1 MPISTKIERRVFD
14 VSELR
19 LDSEGDSQ
27 TIRGYAAVFDAM
39 SQPMFGFREVIR
51 KGAFKKTVRE
61 SDIRALWNHD
71 PNYVLGRKSARTL
84 RLEEDEKGLL
94 TRIFPPSTTWAADL
108 MQSIKRGDVSQMSFG
123 FNMVKERW
131 MDPGKDG
138 LPIRE
143 LLEVRLF
150 DVSPV
155 TFPAYPQTE
164 VHVRALMDSVLS
176 RMERGGVSREEGQIM
191 SLAVRNILEQLEA
204 EPDNGSGGESTGGH
218 SDNNHGS
225 EPGPSHSDRQASRE
239 PEPLAHS
246 EERKRDLL
254 ARRKRLLELAIS

>member
-1 MPISTKIERRVFD
+1 MPLSTKIERRVFD
-14 VSELR
+14 VAELR
-19 LDSEGDSQ
+19 LEPEEDTR

-39 SQPMFGFREVIR
+39 SQPLFGFREVIR

-84 RLEEDEKGLL
+84 RLEEDDKGLL

-108 MQSIKRGDVSQMSFG
+108 ITSIERGDVSQMSFG
-123 FNMVKERW
+123 FQMVKDRW

-138 LPIRE
+138 LPVRE

-155 TFPAYPQTE
+155 TFPAYQQTE
-164 VHVRALMDSVLS
+164 VHVRALMDSVLT
-176 RMERGGVSREEGQIM
+176 RMEHGGVSKEERQAM

-204 EPDNGSGGESTGGH
+204 EPEARH
-218 SDNNHGS
+218 SDEGKEP
-225 EPGPSHSDRQASRE
+225 EPGLPHSDTQNSRE
-239 PEPLAHS
+239 PSVIAHS
-246 EERKRDLL
+246 EGPKRTLL
-254 ARRKRLLELAIS
+254 DRRRRLLQLT